1 MQEELR
7 QGFPT
12 EDELTNALSGLEGE
26 KGAGIPCPSIAEL
39 KQFAMGKYGLED
51 PMLLA
56 MLDHLADCESC
67 EQEMAK
73 LRLELQVNQKHSR
86 PWCGWKLGYALLCVA
101 LLAATWFWGT
111 RDRSSGLA
119 TVDLRHITRGDETPP
134 VPTSIT
140 LHRNTASVRILLPV
154 GSTDSAYEVGVFEHA
169 GSSVPI
175 VTGAAQTIAEGDD
188 LVLRLPLSLKN
199 VRAGSYS
206 LGIRHGNSEW
216 AYYSLT
222 ID

>member
-12 EDELTNALSGLEGE
+12 EDELTKALSGLEGE

-39 KQFAMGKYGLED
+39 RQFAMGKYGLDE
-51 PMLLA
+51 PMLLG
-56 MLDHLADCESC
+56 MLDHLADCETC

-73 LRLELQVNQKHSR
+73 LRLELRANQRHSR
-86 PWCGWKLGYALLCVA
+86 LWYGWKLGYALLCVA

-140 LHRNTASVRILLPV
+140 LHRNTVSVRILLPV
-154 GSTDSAYEVGVFEHA
+154 GSADGTYEVGVFEQS
-169 GSSVPI
+169 GSNAPV
-175 VTGAAQTIAEGDD
+175 VTGSAQTIVE
-188 LVLRLPLSLKN
+188 N
-199 VRAGSYS
+199 
-206 LGIRHGNSEW
+206 N
-216 AYYSLT
+216 
-222 ID
+222 